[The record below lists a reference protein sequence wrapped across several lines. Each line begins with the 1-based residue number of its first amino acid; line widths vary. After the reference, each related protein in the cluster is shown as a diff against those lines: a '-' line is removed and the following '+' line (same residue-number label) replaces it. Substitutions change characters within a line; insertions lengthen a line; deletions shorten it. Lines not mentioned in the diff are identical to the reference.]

1 MENKMLTEVNVKITY
16 RDNTIQRIN
25 KIEKGDWLDL
35 RAAED
40 VKLKTGE
47 WRYIDLGVAMELP
60 AGWEALVAPRG
71 STFKNFGIL
80 QFNSIGIIDNS
91 FCGPNDWWKFP
102 ALAMRDTEIKK
113 GDRICQFRLIENQ
126 PGICFS
132 EEGLSEN
139 TDRSGFGSAG
149 NK

>member
-1 MENKMLTEVNVKITY
+1 MLTEVNVKITY

-91 FCGPNDWWKFP
+91 FLNISIIIYMKTIICDRK
-102 ALAMRDTEIKK
+102 TTYEILHYFLCNVISFKTIW
-113 GDRICQFRLIENQ
+113 RVYHY
-126 PGICFS
+126 
-132 EEGLSEN
+132 
-139 TDRSGFGSAG
+139 
-149 NK
+149 